1 MLYSLKTVIVCSFAS
16 TLAIRRF
23 LFSPSHQFYSG
34 FCYFFPTFP
43 SHNLCHIF
51 GSGFS
56 KPPTFRSEQH
66 FFPHFVI
73 VCVVCCAHFT
83 LNNGSFLTQK
93 QGKKLTSDLILVNG
107 NKRYEMWSKCFCF
120 PYYASNFN
128 RVKSLQCFHGLYF
141 ELSIRGQSVHI
152 SIRTEKYIGFSF
164 VLFLL
169 ALLFQICSFSLV
181 LKMRFDKKSNH
192 DCSPNGR
199 RF

>member
-152 SIRTEKYIGFSF
+152 SIRTEKYIGFSI
-164 VLFLL
+164 LFLL

-181 LKMRFDKKSNH
+181 LKMRFDKRSNH